1 MTRAK
6 LDLAPPDINGIG
18 QENVGASQVNLH
30 GGLGLEASWF
40 NTRGVAALV
49 TMRVNTS

>member
-1 MTRAK
+1 MPHAK

-30 GGLGLEASWF
+30 GGPGLVALWF
-40 NTRGVAALV
+40 KTRGAAALV
-49 TMRVNTS
+49 TMRVNIS